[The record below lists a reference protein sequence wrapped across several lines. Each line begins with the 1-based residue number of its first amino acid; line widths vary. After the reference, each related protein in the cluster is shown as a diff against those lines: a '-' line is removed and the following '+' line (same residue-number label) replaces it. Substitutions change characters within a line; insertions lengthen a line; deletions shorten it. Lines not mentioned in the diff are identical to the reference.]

1 MRCSSLLSSRRHTV
15 AAAAVVFVLVLV
27 DRPAAVDGQFFNALR
42 NLFRPVENIFRP
54 VANIFGGGGR
64 FTDDGTQSPQATGK
78 DELFPRDCGRDTNK
92 GTGKLCFPDGLL
104 CQDSKFFVYCF
115 PQLILSVVEH

>member
-1 MRCSSLLSSRRHTV
+1 MWTPLSSRTSPTGRRRTTTTTL
-15 AAAAVVFVLVLV
+15 ATATAAVVFVLVLA
-27 DRPAAVDGQFFNALR
+27 DRPAVVNGQFFNALR

-64 FTDDGTQSPQATGK
+64 FTDDGTQSPQSTGK

-104 CQDSKFFVYCF
+104 CQDSKF
-115 PQLILSVVEH
+115 